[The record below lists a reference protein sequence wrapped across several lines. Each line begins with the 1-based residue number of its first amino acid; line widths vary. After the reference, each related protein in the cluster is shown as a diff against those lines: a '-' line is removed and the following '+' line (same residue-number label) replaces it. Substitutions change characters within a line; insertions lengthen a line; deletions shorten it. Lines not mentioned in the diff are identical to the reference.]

1 MAMNW
6 EQLLSAKRI
15 GKEASSKQ
23 RDLARSEFQ
32 RDYDRLVFSS
42 AFRRLQDKTQ
52 LFPLAHSDYVR
63 TRLTHSLEVASLGRS
78 LGMAAGKYVIFDR
91 ALLDSQVFSPHDFGD
106 IVAAAC
112 LAHDIGN
119 PPFGHAGEDAI
130 SIWFRSHKSD
140 LERLFPPKIVND
152 FTNFEGN
159 AQGFRVLNRVQIPKQ
174 EYGMQLTCATLGA
187 FLKYPFDI
195 DSRPSQDGRTKFGAF
210 QSEVDI
216 LRDVASELG
225 LINSGNNRWCRHP
238 LAYLVEA
245 ADDIINTV
253 IDLED
258 SYRMG
263 LFSFEETRELLLPLI
278 HEDDPDLRE
287 YRSACDL
294 ETQRDIISR
303 CRAKAIRCLVGTA
316 GRLFAHYHDSM
327 LEGHDLP
334 SDLLDA
340 SELKGALDVVKKVKA
355 ERVFTSAGILKVEI
369 AGYEVI
375 SGLLNEFLSLTL
387 EEEKS
392 VLKTEKRKKVDKLLP
407 AQPTKPYASS
417 ISLNSGPREKY
428 ELILRTVDFISGM
441 TDNYALDLYKEMK
454 GVSL

>member
-6 EQLLSAKRI
+6 EKLLSPKRI
-15 GKEASSKQ
+15 GKVSNSAQ

-78 LGMAAGKYVIFDR
+78 LGMAAGKHVIFER
-91 ALLDSQVFSPHDFGD
+91 GLLDSNEFSPHDFGD

-130 SIWFRSHKSD
+130 SIWFRSHKSE
-140 LERLFPPKIVND
+140 LEQYFPKEIVND

-174 EYGMQLTCATLGA
+174 EYGMQLTCATLGT
-187 FLKYPFDI
+187 FLKYPFDFE
-195 DSRPSQDGRTKFGAF
+195 SRPPQDGRFKFGCF
-210 QSEVDI
+210 QSEIDI
-216 LRDVASELG
+216 LQELATELG
-225 LINSGNNRWCRHP
+225 LIKINNRRWCRHP

-263 LFSFEETRELLLPLI
+263 LFSFEETRDLLIPLI
-278 HEDDPDLRE
+278 DESDPDVRE
-287 YRSACDL
+287 YLRSGDL
-294 ETQRDIISR
+294 ETQRDIVSR

-316 GRLFAHYHDSM
+316 GKYFAHFHDSM

-340 SELKGALDVVKKVKA
+340 SELKGALEVVKKNKSD
-355 ERVFTSAGILKVEI
+355 RVFTSSGILKVEI

-407 AQPTKPYASS
+407 TQSTKPYASS
-417 ISLNSGPREKY
+417 ISLNLEPREKY
-428 ELILRTVDFISGM
+428 ELILRTIDFISGM